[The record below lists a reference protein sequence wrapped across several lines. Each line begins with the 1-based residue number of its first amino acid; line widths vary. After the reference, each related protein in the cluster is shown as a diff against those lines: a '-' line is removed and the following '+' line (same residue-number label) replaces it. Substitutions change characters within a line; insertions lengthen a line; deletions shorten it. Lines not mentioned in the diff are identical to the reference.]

1 MLGAEKMDSKNSQ
14 PSPKGELLVWWES
27 LSQGKK
33 VVRQAIGKTPNAFTY
48 MPMEHTLTRSHS
60 CTTHTYI
67 IHHCCHH
74 LHPHHHHHHIHT
86 HNFERACNIKWRKS
100 PSNYRFS
107 VSTQVSHSWIWSHRE
122 FKCCSAAI
130 STIGDVKPVSVL
142 LSALGVSSAKP
153 LR

>member
-1 MLGAEKMDSKNSQ
+1 MSS
-14 PSPKGELLVWWES
+14 
-27 LSQGKK
+27 
-33 VVRQAIGKTPNAFTY
+33 TC

-74 LHPHHHHHHIHT
+74 LHPHHHHLTHT
-86 HNFERACNIKWRKS
+86 HTISRGHVTSNEEKALPITGSLYQHRS
-100 PSNYRFS
+100 PTHESGPTGSSN
-107 VSTQVSHSWIWSHRE
+107 VAQLP
-122 FKCCSAAI
+122 I
-130 STIGDVKPVSVL
+130 STIGDVKPVSAL